1 MVRKLSNITPIDEYI
16 DKYTKEELYDEYADI
31 WHELELCLM
40 QFEDLEYALKTV
52 KQTQETIKIEQVL
65 DILQSMM
72 KERNEL
78 SQEHFKKDI
87 TIVCLDGE

>member
-1 MVRKLSNITPIDEYI
+1 MVRKLSNITPIDEFA
-16 DKYTKEELYDEYADI
+16 DKMTKDEIYDEYCDI

-52 KQTQETIKIEQVL
+52 QKSQETIKIEQVL
-65 DILQSMM
+65 DVLLSMM

-78 SQEHFKKDI
+78 SQEHFKEGI
-87 TIVCLDGE
+87 TIVCG